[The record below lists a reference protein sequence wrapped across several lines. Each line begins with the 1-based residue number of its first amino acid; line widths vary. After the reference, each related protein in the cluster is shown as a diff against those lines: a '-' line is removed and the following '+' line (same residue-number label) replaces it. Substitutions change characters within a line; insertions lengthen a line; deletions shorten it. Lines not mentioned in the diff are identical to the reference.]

1 MIVAT
6 VLLALVSLLMLI
18 CVLHDFIAWAMKPLC
33 VFLMIA
39 VLSGWT
45 GIPIAKFYDGAAR

>member
-1 MIVAT
+1 MMVET
-6 VLLALVSLLMLI
+6 GLLLAFVSLLMLV

-45 GIPIAKFYDGAAR
+45 GIPIAKFYEGRA